1 VPTDVFRATD
11 ATIVLASDD
20 TLRGGDPAKAV
31 ISKYELTN
39 AIGRLTNLTISVSSA
54 VEPFYEIGRRYP
66 ASLRPGTVSVTGSAE
81 RAFFNGALVRLLLGD
96 GASSPPGAAAF
107 VQPAFNVLAT
117 LRDAA
122 RPDAFAKVTVFGVAF
137 DSWSYDLGVGK
148 DFVMEA
154 VTFQAIRLGYEEA

>member
-1 VPTDVFRATD
+1 MPTDVFRATD

-20 TLRGGDPAKAV
+20 TLRGGEPAKAV
-31 ISKYELTN
+31 ISQYELTN
-39 AIGRLTNLTISVSSA
+39 AIGRLTNLSISVRSA

-66 ASLRPGTVSVTGSAE
+66 ASLRPGPVSVTGSAE

-96 GASSPPGAAAF
+96 GAASPPGTTAF

-122 RPDAFAKVTVFGVAF
+122 HPDAFAKVTVFGVQF
-137 DSWSYDLGVGK
+137 DSWSYDLGVDK

-154 VTFQAIRLGYEEA
+154 VTFQAMRLGYEEA